1 MKVKEAMRK
10 NVIKVTRSTPLRELF
25 DMFSDFHSFPLLP
38 VVGQDDK
45 IVGIVRSENLLD
57 ILRPQQ
63 AKLFRNIPFVD
74 VKEGAFDLEYSPSL
88 GQLIIV
94 DDIMDKAYDAI
105 NELDSLLEAYRVMND
120 LEKDRL
126 PVIDSNRRLVGILGI
141 FDVIKV
147 MFKKKGIV

>member
-10 NVIKVTRSTPLRELF
+10 NVIKVTRSTPLKDLF

-38 VVGQDDK
+38 VVDQDDK

-74 VKEGAFDLEYSPSL
+74 VKEEAFDLEYSPSL

-105 NELDSLLEAYRVMND
+105 DESASLIEAYRVMND

-141 FDVIKV
+141 FDVIKA

>member
-38 VVGQDDK
+38 VVDQDDK

-74 VKEGAFDLEYSPSL
+74 VKEEAFDLEYSPSL

-105 NELDSLLEAYRVMND
+105 DELDSLIEAYRVMND

-141 FDVIKV
+141 FDVIKA